1 MGYRFLGGVAGLAFI
16 LCGDEGEEVRRKWRM
31 VRIRT
36 REVERAG
43 GESRRCRRGA
53 QGLSCQQMGSALAVD
68 HQEGGSTRPQA
79 SMPGLVSPGMSP

>member
-43 GESRRCRRGA
+43 GESRRCRRGTGIVLFA
-53 QGLSCQQMGSALAVD
+53 DRL
-68 HQEGGSTRPQA
+68 R
-79 SMPGLVSPGMSP
+79 PGLAPLRPWRVRMKESQDSRHQ